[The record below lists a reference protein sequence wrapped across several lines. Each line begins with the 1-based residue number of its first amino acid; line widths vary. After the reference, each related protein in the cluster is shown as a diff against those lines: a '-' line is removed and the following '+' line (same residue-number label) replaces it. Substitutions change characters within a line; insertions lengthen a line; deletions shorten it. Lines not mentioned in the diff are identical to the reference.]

1 MSEKTTIEL
10 DQYEAGVIVQSLN
23 EKRNQL
29 IKEQE
34 PTDAVDEVLLKV
46 INVIEN
52 PPRKRRGFWRES
64 R

>member
-46 INVIEN
+46 INGNEN

>member
-1 MSEKTTIEL
+1 LSEKTTIEL
-10 DQYEAGVIVQSLN
+10 DKYEAGVIVQSLN

-34 PTDAVDEVLLKV
+34 PTDAVDAVLLKV

-52 PPRKRRGFWRES
+52 LSRKRRGFWRES

>member
-1 MSEKTTIEL
+1 
-10 DQYEAGVIVQSLN
+10 VIVQSLN

-34 PTDAVDEVLLKV
+34 PTDAVDAVLLKV

-52 PPRKRRGFWRES
+52 LSRKRRGFWRES

>member
-10 DQYEAGVIVQSLN
+10 DKYEAGVIVQSLN

-34 PTDAVDEVLLKV
+34 PTDAVDAVLLKV

-52 PPRKRRGFWRES
+52 LSRKRRGFWRES